1 MCTYKLA
8 ECGVVDVD
16 VAQNMLRILYIIY
29 GYGGKD
35 KKIPLFML
43 GVLGV
48 PGHFNV

>member
-1 MCTYKLA
+1 MCTYNLA

-16 VAQNMLRILYIIY
+16 VAQDMLRILYIIY

-35 KKIPLFML
+35 KKIPLFIL

-48 PGHFNV
+48 SGHVHV